1 MNDMCYA
8 IEGNV
13 VDRSSNK
20 NGKGYCENVSPTL
33 NTQDRHAVVY
43 AIEGNGSR
51 ASHQGKAFSD
61 SGVMYTLNTIE
72 VHSVCFVPEQNN
84 CTSYK
89 EGEISATLC
98 TKYHYGNGGDA
109 AIVLEVK

>member
-8 IEGNV
+8 IEGNT
-13 VDRSSNK
+13 VDRSSGK

-51 ASHQGKAFSD
+51 ACG
-61 SGVMYTLNTIE
+61 
-72 VHSVCFVPEQNN
+72 
-84 CTSYK
+84 
-89 EGEISATLC
+89 
-98 TKYHYGNGGDA
+98 
-109 AIVLEVK
+109 